1 MITSMTGFGLAE
13 RKNKFFSIEIN
24 IRSTNNRFFDSNIKI
39 PSSIS
44 SLEKTIYQSCKS
56 HFKRGT
62 IQLYCRIKM
71 NDIKNTK
78 STISKNKLDD
88 FYNMLLPVEKKFK
101 NSGLRLNLSFDNILN
116 KLTSQE
122 FELNE
127 KNKKLILTTFEL
139 AFSDLLKSR
148 KIEGKKIETEIKSNI
163 KILVKINSKLMKLEG
178 KNKKEHF
185 ENYKKRIKIVLGQSG
200 YDLDDS
206 KLYRELA
213 VFSDKYDISEETSR
227 INYHIEKFN
236 NHVKKEDY
244 PGKKI
249 NFLCQELFREINT
262 IGSKSN
268 NEIISSLVV
277 DFKTN
282 LEKIREQI
290 QNILWKKV
298 Y

>member
-13 RKNKFFSIEIN
+13 RKNKLFSIEIN

-78 STISKNKLDD
+78 SAISKNKLDD

-101 NSGLRLNLSFDNILN
+101 NSGSRLNLSFDNILN

-290 QNILWKKV
+290 QNIL
-298 Y
+298 